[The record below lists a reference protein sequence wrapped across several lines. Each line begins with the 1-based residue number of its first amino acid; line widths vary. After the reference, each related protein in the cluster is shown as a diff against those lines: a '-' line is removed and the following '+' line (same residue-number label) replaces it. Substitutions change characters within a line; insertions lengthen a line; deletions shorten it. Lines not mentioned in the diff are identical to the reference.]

1 MNYCEANNILSEEQN
16 GFRPDR
22 SCVDN
27 IYILSELIQ
36 TRNAEKLKTFLCFID
51 LKKAYDV
58 VFREGLWKQLYNC
71 GIKGKILNILMNLYK
86 DTKST
91 VKINN
96 QYSEFFN
103 IARGVR
109 QGCVLSPLLF
119 SIFID
124 GLVKEIKKLNAGIN
138 IDYMNLS
145 LLLYADD
152 IVLISDNA
160 DKLQLMLKTIYEYS
174 YKWRF
179 EINMKPDKTAIM
191 MFNCDTVDKQIQF
204 KTGNNLIFITN
215 HYCYLGVD
223 IYSPWSWNKMKER
236 CVMKARK
243 NMYIIWGM
251 GIKAGITSINT
262 SETIYKALVRTQLEY
277 AAQVWGAVVNEW
289 KAGEQVQS
297 DMGKLI
303 LHCPTNINAEVI
315 SGELGWESIK
325 DRHILLR
332 LRWWAKLLT
341 MKQSRWPFIIYQYAR
356 NKYLQSLDQ
365 CVYLQDKHIINW
377 CSDTHTCM
385 INIGIHQDWDRDQI
399 ENRVNFISVM
409 EKQLQEN
416 MQSNWKSI
424 ILHKSKLR
432 TYRLIKDNVCK
443 ELYLD
448 NSVTPI
454 KSKLNKEL
462 LIGTYIMTMLR
473 SGTNEL
479 AIEIDRRNLTPI
491 NKRFCRYCKANHIVI
506 NEHQMNMFNLPCN
519 RKVVIDNNYREYGD
533 ANIYGNVE
541 VNSIPIEDEFHFI
554 LDCKAYAEQ
563 RQLLYEQILSISN
576 KKVDLYSMASRVQ
589 RMKIIL
595 GNTNIYKQ
603 LSIYLSKEI
612 IMKIIDKCKLFC
624 FHCMKIRNNFNYKS
638 INEQNN
644 VSTCMEESDYNNINN
659 DNFNNI
665 NDVDVINDYDI
676 DINEYMNEIENIIC
690 S

>member
-1 MNYCEANNILSEEQN
+1 
-16 GFRPDR
+16 
-22 SCVDN
+22 
-27 IYILSELIQ
+27 
-36 TRNAEKLKTFLCFID
+36 
-51 LKKAYDV
+51 
-58 VFREGLWKQLYNC
+58 
-71 GIKGKILNILMNLYK
+71 
-86 DTKST
+86 
-91 VKINN
+91 
-96 QYSEFFN
+96 
-103 IARGVR
+103 
-109 QGCVLSPLLF
+109 
-119 SIFID
+119 
-124 GLVKEIKKLNAGIN
+124 
-138 IDYMNLS
+138 
-145 LLLYADD
+145 
-152 IVLISDNA
+152 
-160 DKLQLMLKTIYEYS
+160 
-174 YKWRF
+174 
-179 EINMKPDKTAIM
+179 
-191 MFNCDTVDKQIQF
+191 
-204 KTGNNLIFITN
+204 
-215 HYCYLGVD
+215 
-223 IYSPWSWNKMKER
+223 
-236 CVMKARK
+236 
-243 NMYIIWGM
+243 
-251 GIKAGITSINT
+251 
-262 SETIYKALVRTQLEY
+262 
-277 AAQVWGAVVNEW
+277 
-289 KAGEQVQS
+289 
-297 DMGKLI
+297 
-303 LHCPTNINAEVI
+303 
-315 SGELGWESIK
+315 
-325 DRHILLR
+325 
-332 LRWWAKLLT
+332 
-341 MKQSRWPFIIYQYAR
+341 
-356 NKYLQSLDQ
+356 
-365 CVYLQDKHIINW
+365 
-377 CSDTHTCM
+377 
-385 INIGIHQDWDRDQI
+385 
-399 ENRVNFISVM
+399 
-409 EKQLQEN
+409 

-506 NEHQMNMFNLPCN
+506 NEHQMNMFNLPYN